1 MKRPKLLVDSD
12 LRLPAG
18 LASCCDAIIPLPGRE
33 ITAEHVRDVDALW
46 VRSVTKVNQALL
58 SDSRVRFVGTATAG
72 TDHLDVAWLTSA
84 GIGYASAPGCN
95 ANAVVEYVLSVLAVT
110 GKLEAVMAGEE
121 VGIVG
126 LGQVGTR
133 LARVLLM
140 LGARVKAFDPFVT
153 SWPAGIFKAGL
164 ADVLAS
170 PIVTLHAA
178 LHRGPEFPSVGIID
192 EAAANAMPWGGLLIN
207 AGRGGLV
214 TSDALAALVSNDVDL
229 VLDTWPEE
237 PVVRGA
243 LLENVLLASPH
254 IAGYS
259 EQTRDR
265 GPGLLLRPFCH
276 FFDLPVPESTRWQG
290 DSSAGKGMTDLSVTS
305 LTGAL
310 LDAFDPRLVDAQLR
324 AQACPD
330 VVASDFDQLRRS
342 FGPRYELAATL
353 SDDTSTGHSI
363 DEVLARLNSP
373 LQS

>member
-1 MKRPKLLVDSD
+1 MNRPKLLVDSD
-12 LRLPAG
+12 LRLPVG
-18 LASCCDAIIPLPGRE
+18 LVSCCDAIIAVPGRE

-84 GIGYASAPGCN
+84 GIRYASAPGCN
-95 ANAVVEYVLSVLAVT
+95 ANAVVEYVLSILAVT
-110 GKLEAVMAGEE
+110 GKLEAVIAGEE

-126 LGQVGTR
+126 LGQVGSR
-133 LARVLLM
+133 LARALLA
-140 LGARVKAFDPFVT
+140 LGVRVKAFDPFVT
-153 SWPAGIFKAGL
+153 SWPAGIVKADL
-164 ADVLAS
+164 VDVLAS

-178 LHRGPEFPSVGIID
+178 LHRGPEFPSVGMID
-192 EAAANAMPWGGLLIN
+192 EAAANTVPSGGLLIN

-214 TSDALAALVSNDVDL
+214 TSDALAALISKDVDL

-237 PVVRGA
+237 PIVTGA
-243 LLENVLLASPH
+243 LLEGVLLASPH

-265 GPGLLLRPFCH
+265 GPGLLLRPFCD
-276 FFDLPVPESTRWQG
+276 FFDLPAPESPNLKG
-290 DSSAGKGMTDLSVTS
+290 DFSAGMGMEALSLTS

-310 LDAFDPRLVDAQLR
+310 LEAFDPRLVDAALR
-324 AQACPD
+324 AKARPD
-330 VVASDFDQLRRS
+330 VAASDFDELRRN

-353 SDDTSTGHSI
+353 SVDALTEQSI
-363 DEVLARLNSP
+363 DEVLAGLDLRL
-373 LQS
+373 

>member
-18 LASCCDAIIPLPGRE
+18 LASCCDAIIAVPGRE

-84 GIGYASAPGCN
+84 GIRYASAPGCN

-110 GKLEAVMAGEE
+110 GKLEAVMAGAEI
-121 VGIVG
+121 GIVG
-126 LGQVGTR
+126 LGQVGSR
-133 LARVLLM
+133 LARALLA

-153 SWPAGIFKAGL
+153 SWPAGIVKADL
-164 ADVLAS
+164 VDVLAS

-178 LHRGPEFPSVGIID
+178 LHRGPEFPSEGMLD
-192 EAAANAMPWGGLLIN
+192 EAAANTVPSDGLLIN

-214 TSDALAALVSNDVDL
+214 TSGALAALIRKDVDL

-237 PVVRGA
+237 PVVTGA
-243 LLENVLLASPH
+243 LLEGVQLASPH

-265 GPGLLLRPFCH
+265 GPGLLLRPFCD
-276 FFDLPVPESTRWQG
+276 FFDLPMPEASWSQDDCSTG
-290 DSSAGKGMTDLSVTS
+290 VGMKELSVTN
-305 LTGAL
+305 LTQAL
-310 LDAFDPRLVDAQLR
+310 LDAFDPRLVDAELR
-324 AQACPD
+324 AKARPD
-330 VVASDFDQLRRS
+330 VAASDFDELRRN

-353 SDDTSTGHSI
+353 SVDASTEQSI
-363 DEVLARLNSP
+363 DEVLARLD
-373 LQS
+373 LRL

>member
-18 LASCCDAIIPLPGRE
+18 LASCCDAIIAVPGRE
-33 ITAEHVRDVDALW
+33 ITAGHVRDVDALW

-95 ANAVVEYVLSVLAVT
+95 ANAVVEYVLSVLAVA
-110 GKLEAVMAGEE
+110 GKLEAVLAGEE
-121 VGIVG
+121 IGIVG
-126 LGQVGTR
+126 LGQVGSR
-133 LARVLLM
+133 LARALLV

-153 SWPAGIFKAGL
+153 SWPAGIVKAGL

-178 LHRGPEFPSVGIID
+178 LHRGSDFPSVGIID
-192 EAAANAMPWGGLLIN
+192 EAAAHAMPSGGLLIN

-214 TSDALAALVSNDVDL
+214 TSDALAALVSNDVAL
-229 VLDTWPEE
+229 VLDTWPDE

-243 LLENVLLASPH
+243 LLEDVLLASPH

-276 FFDLPVPESTRWQG
+276 FFDLPVPESPSWQG
-290 DSSAGKGMTDLSVTS
+290 DSSAGKGMTDLSVTN

-310 LDAFDPRLVDAQLR
+310 LDAFDPRVVDAQLR

-330 VVASDFDQLRRS
+330 VVASDFDELRRN

-353 SDDTSTGHSI
+353 SVETLPGQSI
-363 DEVLARLNSP
+363 DEVLAGLDLRL
-373 LQS
+373 